1 MLYGSLILNTLPP
14 PPHPS
19 QQNSSGVAL
28 PPACLPVHCCAI
40 FTIVIPASHAEVSGS
55 EQSSPIIFPARGGRG
70 GGRREEGGRE
80 EGGGRREEGGGGKA
94 DCISDNG
101 FFQHI

>member
-1 MLYGSLILNTLPP
+1 MLYGSLTPPNPP
-14 PPHPS
+14 PPSH
-19 QQNSSGVAL
+19 QNSSGVAL

-55 EQSSPIIFPARGGRG
+55 EQSSPIIFPARWGRG
-70 GGRREEGGRE
+70 GGGVKKG
-80 EGGGRREEGGGGKA
+80 EEGGGGKA